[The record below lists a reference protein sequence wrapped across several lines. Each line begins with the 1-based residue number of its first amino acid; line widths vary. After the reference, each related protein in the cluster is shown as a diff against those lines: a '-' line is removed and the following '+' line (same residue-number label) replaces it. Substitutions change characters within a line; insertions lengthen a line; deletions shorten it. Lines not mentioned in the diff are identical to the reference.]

1 MSAIDRVMR
10 AYASKHDLKP
20 TQAALVRD
28 ELAKFIDELMTGSR
42 RAPMMFPETVRGSDN
57 GSAQQ
62 RMPEAVV
69 GIGEGR

>member
-20 TQAALVRD
+20 SQAALVRD

-42 RAPMMFPETVRGSDN
+42 RAPMMPETVRGSYT
-57 GSAQQ
+57 GAAPQ
-62 RMPEAVV
+62 RMPEGAPDGV
-69 GIGEGR
+69 R